1 MKRFFDVLELAGI
14 ILCIQSVMGLAVV
27 MILSQIIGVISS
39 PEKFYVFFAV
49 TLGTGLTSLA
59 ICMLYY
65 GLEAIKLSKEID
77 ERRSKEFEEKD
88 ERGEEDD

>member
-27 MILSQIIGVISS
+27 MILSEIIGVISS
-39 PEKFYVFFAV
+39 PEILYVFFAV
-49 TLGTGLTSLA
+49 SLGIGLTSLG
-59 ICMLYY
+59 ICLLYY
-65 GLEAIKLSKEID
+65 GWEAIKLSKEIA

-88 ERGEEDD
+88 ERGDEE